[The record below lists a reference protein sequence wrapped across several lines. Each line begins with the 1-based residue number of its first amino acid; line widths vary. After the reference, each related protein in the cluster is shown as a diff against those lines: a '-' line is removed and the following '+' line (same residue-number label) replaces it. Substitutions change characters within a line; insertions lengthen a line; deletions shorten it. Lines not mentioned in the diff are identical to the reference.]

1 MRISSVRP
9 ALVAVLALLAG
20 PTVAPAAGPTET
32 VGGAWT
38 SRWLV
43 ELETPPAADGSSKAA
58 LGAEHRRFR
67 REARA
72 AGVRYRQRF
81 AYKTLFNGVS
91 VSAPEA
97 AAAKIGHLD
106 GVAAVY
112 PVEAIP
118 LDVRTEAFSPDLT
131 FALTMTG
138 ADIAQSRLGYTG
150 RGIHVA
156 VIDSGI
162 DYDHP
167 DLGGCFGRGCRVT
180 NGYDLV
186 GDDYDEEE
194 SDPAWQPVPHPDA
207 DPDDCVGHGTHV
219 AGIIGANGGIRG
231 VAPGV
236 TFGAYRVF
244 GCSGATSTDVML
256 AAMERVY
263 HDGADV
269 LNMSIGEARNG
280 WPQGP
285 VAEAASRLVR
295 KGIVVV
301 AAAGNDRLQG
311 LYAAGAPGVG
321 KDVIDVASVD
331 NLKQYAPAVRIS
343 PDDRGVIYIAGNGSA
358 PVPSGGTVPIARTGT
373 VTSTDDACS
382 PLPSTTDL
390 QGKVALVRRGTCTFL
405 TKATNVAAAGAAGM
419 AVYSNDDTFFGT
431 PLVPGIQIPVVYISR
446 PDGELINARLDAG
459 PVSLTWGFLAALPN
473 PTAGQLS
480 SFSSDGLAADLSLKP
495 DIAAPGG
502 SILSTWPLEKSRYA
516 VVSGTSMASPHVAGA
531 AALYLQVHPRTRAR
545 DVRAVFQ
552 NSADPVPRQDGSVE
566 SVVRQGA
573 GLVDIDDAILA
584 TARIT
589 PGKLSLGDDGSAASH
604 PLTIVNDGPG
614 AVTYALSK
622 ADAPALVGRDIFVEH
637 SEAGPST
644 VAFTHSGRPVAS
656 ITVPGHGR
664 TRLDVR
670 IEPDAGLSESAVY
683 GGYLV
688 FTPGDGA
695 SPLRVPYAGYKGD
708 YEAVPA
714 ITPTSQGY
722 PWLARQTGVTVDG
735 AGGIHPL
742 YAKQDAGA
750 VFTLAPVAFGPRH
763 GADIPFVLVHLNN
776 FARRIGVEVFR
787 PGHRHS
793 LGEAFSQ
800 DYLPRDVVDNLIAP
814 PWSLVT
820 PLPFDGTVRRG
831 GDRLPLPDGEY
842 ELRATVERALA
853 GRDTPAETWTSPP
866 FRIDRS
872 T

>member
-1 MRISSVRP
+1 MRRSPLRA

-20 PTVAPAAGPTET
+20 PAAALAAGPSET
-32 VGGAWT
+32 VGSAWA
-38 SRWLV
+38 SQWLV
-43 ELETPPAADGSSKAA
+43 ELEGPPAADGTSKAA
-58 LGAEHRRFR
+58 LDADHRRFR
-67 REARA
+67 DEAQA

-81 AYKTLFNGVS
+81 AYNTLFNGVS
-91 VSAPEA
+91 VSAGQA

-118 LDVRTEAFSPDLT
+118 LDVRTEAFDPDLT

-138 ADIAQSRLGYTG
+138 ADIAQNRLGYTG

-167 DLGGCFGRGCRVT
+167 DLGGCFGPACRVT

-194 SDPAWQPVPHPDA
+194 SDPAWQPVPHPDP
-207 DPDDCVGHGTHV
+207 DPDDCLGHGTHV
-219 AGIIGANGGIRG
+219 AGIIGGNGGIRG
-231 VAPGV
+231 VAPDV
-236 TFGAYRVF
+236 TFASYRVF
-244 GCSGATSTDVML
+244 GCNGATSTDVML

-263 HDGADV
+263 RDGADV
-269 LNMSIGEARNG
+269 LNMSIGEQRNA

-321 KDVIDVASVD
+321 KNVIDVGSVD
-331 NLKQYAPAVRIS
+331 NLKQYAPAFTIS
-343 PDDRGVIYIAGNGSA
+343 PDSRGVIYIAGNGSA
-358 PVPSGGTVPIARTGT
+358 PVPASGTLPIARTGT
-373 VTSTDDACS
+373 VTSTDDACN
-382 PLPSTTDL
+382 PLPPTNDL

-405 TKATNVAAAGAAGM
+405 TKATNVSATGAAAM
-419 AVYSNDDTFFGT
+419 VVYSNDDTFFGL
-431 PLVPGIQIPVVYISR
+431 PFVPGIQIPVAYISR
-446 PDGELINARLDAG
+446 SDGELINARLDAG
-459 PVSLTWGFLAALPN
+459 PVSLTWGSIAALPN
-473 PTAGQLS
+473 PSAGQLS

-531 AALYLQVHPRTRAR
+531 AALYLQAHPRTRAR
-545 DVRAVFQ
+545 DVRTAFQ
-552 NSADPVPRQDGSVE
+552 NSADPVPRPDGTVE
-566 SVVRQGA
+566 PVVRQGA
-573 GLVDIDDAILA
+573 GLIDIDDAILA

-589 PGKLSLGDDGSAASH
+589 PGKLSLGDDGSAAKH
-604 PLTIVNDGPG
+604 PLTILNRGRS
-614 AVTYALSK
+614 ALTYALSK
-622 ADAPALVGRDIFVEH
+622 TDAPALAGRDIFVEH

-644 VAFTHSGRPVAS
+644 VAFTHARHAMAS
-656 ITVPGHGR
+656 ITVPAHGR
-664 TRLDVR
+664 ARLDVS
-670 IEPDAGLSESAVY
+670 ITPDAGLSEGAVY
-683 GGYLV
+683 GGHLV
-688 FTPGDGA
+688 FTPSDGGP
-695 SPLRVPYAGYKGD
+695 PLRVPYAGYKGD
-708 YEAVPA
+708 YQAVPA
-714 ITPTSQGY
+714 MTPTTQGY
-722 PWLARQTGVTVDG
+722 PWLARQTSVTIDG
-735 AGGIHPL
+735 AGAVHPV

-750 VFTLAPVAFGPRH
+750 TFTLAPVSFGPRR
-763 GADIPFVLVHLNN
+763 GADIPVVLVHLNN
-776 FARRIGVEVFR
+776 FARRIRVEVFS
-787 PGHRHS
+787 PGRRRS
-793 LGEAFSQ
+793 VGEAFRQ
-800 DYLPRDVVDNLIAP
+800 DYVLRNPVDNLLAQ

-831 GDRLPLPDGEY
+831 GERLQLPDGEY
-842 ELRATVERALA
+842 ELRVTVERALA
-853 GRDTPAETWTSPP
+853 GRDTPVETWTSPP